1 MITSLGVPF
10 VAQQLTN
17 PTRIHED
24 AGSIP
29 GLTWRVGDPVLPW
42 AVAQAGSCSSDS
54 TPSLRTSICCGCSP
68 KKWKEKKRKREK
80 GNDYKSSNWSH
91 NIMTVLLTICFML
104 YITSLRLIYNWK
116 FIPLNPL
123 HLTHTFFHILSPNK
137 HVPSFL
143 ESAICSIYK
152 SVSC

>member
-1 MITSLGVPF
+1 MRMQVRSLTLIRGLRIRRCGKLWCTSLMQLRFGV
-10 VAQQLTN
+10 A
-17 PTRIHED
+17 
-24 AGSIP
+24 A
-29 GLTWRVGDPVLPW
+29 
-42 AVAQAGSCSSDS
+42 AVVQAGSCSSDS

-80 GNDYKSSNWSH
+80 GNDYKSSNRTH